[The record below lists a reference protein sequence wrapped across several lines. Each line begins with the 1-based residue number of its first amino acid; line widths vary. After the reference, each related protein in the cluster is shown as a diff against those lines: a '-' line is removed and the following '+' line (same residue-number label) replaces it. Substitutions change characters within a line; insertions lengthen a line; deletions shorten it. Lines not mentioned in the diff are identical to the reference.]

1 MKTVELFKNSKGNV
15 MARIG
20 ETEMSQV
27 DLGFAVMLYSPKQV
41 YDFFGSDM
49 PQIVVLGESDADLQ
63 NAVSGLTATLARFY
77 EGK

>member
-27 DLGFAVMLYSPKQV
+27 DLGFAVMLYSAKQV